1 MQSDF
6 TQPREHIAKR
16 CGYVIQDI
24 EKRILKTEVCI
35 KFIVLATVVAYTQL
49 RLALIMGR
57 NVLTDGDSMWVNL
70 PQKLCMLLLSRP

>member
-6 TQPREHIAKR
+6 TQPRERIAKR

-24 EKRILKTEVCI
+24 AKRIFKTIAVCI

-49 RLALIMGR
+49 CLALIM
-57 NVLTDGDSMWVNL
+57 MY
-70 PQKLCMLLLSRP
+70 